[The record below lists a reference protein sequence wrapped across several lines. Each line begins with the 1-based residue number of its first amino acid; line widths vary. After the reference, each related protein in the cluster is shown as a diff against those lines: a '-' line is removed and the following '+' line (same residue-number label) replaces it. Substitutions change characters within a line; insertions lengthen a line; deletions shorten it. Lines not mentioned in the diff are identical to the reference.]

1 MAAKFEI
8 VITDNND
15 NNERVSTNG
24 YALLYL
30 EGTDQI
36 KVKGNIDTKALM
48 PIITK
53 IMMEKMLSG
62 KSSG

>member
-1 MAAKFEI
+1 MQKFEI
-8 VITDNND
+8 VITDNA
-15 NNERVSTNG
+15 NNSERVSTGG

-30 EGTDQI
+30 EGIDQI

-62 KSSG
+62 KNSDK

>member
-8 VITDNND
+8 VVTDNND
-15 NNERVSTNG
+15 NSERVSTGG
-24 YALLYL
+24 YALIYL
-30 EGTDQI
+30 EGADQI

-53 IMMEKMLSG
+53 IMMEKLSG
-62 KSSG
+62 KNSG